1 MANWCKG
8 NQVTSLDNE
17 VTYMKNEFLFII
29 TIGKNILIKSKNKIS
44 EQTFKKD
51 L

>member
-1 MANWCKG
+1 MTNWYKG

-17 VTYMKNEFLFII
+17 VTYMKNKFLFII
-29 TIGKNILIKSKNKIS
+29 TIEKDILVESKSKIS